1 MSAIAGISPTPSA
14 AAATPVHGPRLRGIA
29 RVIAIGAWAA
39 LFLVCLASLLMSV
52 YYTDLWFSTPYSEI
66 TQLAPDIE
74 PEAIDESL
82 KPFQEAIFDLGLTL
96 ELFARYFSVLR
107 ILAGLPYFLLSFA
120 IVWRRSDRLMA
131 VLFAMLL
138 PLLGAA
144 GTAYNPLWD
153 WIPEGYPWHPALSG
167 LLSALLLCGT
177 TILFTFPDG
186 RFVPR
191 WTRWLALAIVPYA
204 LMSNFAPDES
214 LLNPG
219 NWPEA
224 LAVLPSVIFLGG
236 GVYALVYRYRRDD
249 DPVQRQQIKWFVA
262 GALLIV
268 LSWFVDYAVW
278 EIYPLFSGGEA
289 LIQPGRPAVL
299 WELFQDTLWYLAQ
312 FLFAVCIGISVFR
325 YRLWDIDLVINRV
338 LVYGSLT
345 ALTMLVY
352 LGAVGAMGALFQGL
366 ADRWLFFLATGL
378 VAILFE
384 PLRRRLQRLANR
396 LMYGERDDPY
406 AVLTRLSKA
415 LETTPN
421 PEDTLP
427 ALASQIGQALKI
439 PYVEFRL
446 EQNGEKRLA
455 AAYGNPQPDLLSL
468 PLAYQEE
475 IIGSLRVARRARG
488 EEFSPADQRL
498 IENIARQAGAA
509 AQSVRLHLQLL
520 RSRAQI
526 VSEREEERR
535 RIRRDLHDEL
545 GPLMAS
551 QALMLAAARQKVRT
565 DPSGAEDLVE
575 QVAQRSQETVKEIRR
590 LVHGLRPPALDQLG
604 LVEALRDFAR
614 DFSPRAGPDDP
625 AGNRLAVE
633 ISAPPDGLPELPA
646 AVEVNAYRIALEG
659 ISNAARHAQ
668 AGRCE
673 VRFRVEP
680 GSAQGVTPAG
690 LVVQIGDDGAGLPR
704 LYREG
709 VGLRSMRERAEE
721 IGGRLSIESSQPG
734 GTQIT
739 AWLPLSF

>member
-1 MSAIAGISPTPSA
+1 
-14 AAATPVHGPRLRGIA
+14 
-29 RVIAIGAWAA
+29 
-39 LFLVCLASLLMSV
+39 
-52 YYTDLWFSTPYSEI
+52 
-66 TQLAPDIE
+66 
-74 PEAIDESL
+74 
-82 KPFQEAIFDLGLTL
+82 
-96 ELFARYFSVLR
+96 
-107 ILAGLPYFLLSFA
+107 
-120 IVWRRSDRLMA
+120 
-131 VLFAMLL
+131 
-138 PLLGAA
+138 
-144 GTAYNPLWD
+144 
-153 WIPEGYPWHPALSG
+153 
-167 LLSALLLCGT
+167 
-177 TILFTFPDG
+177 
-186 RFVPR
+186 
-191 WTRWLALAIVPYA
+191 
-204 LMSNFAPDES
+204 
-214 LLNPG
+214 
-219 NWPEA
+219 
-224 LAVLPSVIFLGG
+224 
-236 GVYALVYRYRRDD
+236 
-249 DPVQRQQIKWFVA
+249 
-262 GALLIV
+262 
-268 LSWFVDYAVW
+268 
-278 EIYPLFSGGEA
+278 
-289 LIQPGRPAVL
+289 
-299 WELFQDTLWYLAQ
+299 
-312 FLFAVCIGISVFR
+312 
-325 YRLWDIDLVINRV
+325 
-338 LVYGSLT
+338 
-345 ALTMLVY
+345 MLVY

-406 AVLTRLSKA
+406 AVLTRLSIA

-455 AAYGNPQPDLLSL
+455 AAYGSPQPDLLSF

-498 IENIARQAGAA
+498 IENIARQTGAA

-551 QALMLAAARQKVRT
+551 QALMLAAARQKITT
-565 DPSGAEDLVE
+565 DPAGAEDLVE

-614 DFSPRAGPDDP
+614 NFTPDTGPGTGPDSSASDP
-625 AGNRLAVE
+625 AGNGLAVE

-668 AGRCE
+668 AGRCA
-673 VRFRVEP
+673 VRFRVEA

-690 LVVQIGDDGAGLPR
+690 LVVQIGDDGTGLPR

-721 IGGRLSIESSQPG
+721 IGGRLTVESSQPG